1 MGRPARKMVNLSIEE
16 TSGVDHPAHL
26 HEGWLVM
33 KAASSDDVEKAARP
47 MKTEDG
53 VEFPAEAYAYV
64 PDAESPSTWKL
75 RLWESPADKVTARQ
89 VGMAVA
95 ALGPG
100 FRGQRVQI
108 PSEDMDSVKAKV
120 RAAWGEANP
129 DRDKEDMPPV
139 LKATEEVLMEKQDM
153 TVEETEMQKAEKPSY
168 DDLEAMLEK
177 ANARIAEMEKEMGA
191 KKKPKMA
198 ADGEMEDDEDEMPEF
213 LRKEAP
219 EEVRKAYEAMQKA
232 VDDAKAQA
240 AAAEAELR
248 KERAERADA
257 EAVVKARES
266 YANLGL
272 DPEVVGPALRRLAD
286 SDADLA
292 KSIEGV
298 LTAANA
304 KVESADIFSEIGKSA
319 RPSGSAYEKAEA
331 MAKAAVV
338 DGKSATFEQALSD
351 VFTSNADLYM
361 SYLAEQGK

>member
-33 KAASSDDVEKAARP
+33 KAASSDAVDKATRP

-120 RAAWGEANP
+120 RAAWSEANP

-139 LKATEEVLMEKQDM
+139 LKATEEVLMESQDV
-153 TVEETEMQKAEKPSY
+153 TVEETEIEKAEKPSY
-168 DDLEAMLEK
+168 EDLEAMLEK

-191 KKKPKMA
+191 KKPKMA
-198 ADGEMEDDEDEMPEF
+198 AEGDMEDEDELPEF

-219 EEVRKAYEAMQKA
+219 ESVRKAYEAMQKA

-240 AAAEAELR
+240 EAAETELR

-266 YANLGL
+266 YSNLGL
-272 DPEVVGPALRRLAD
+272 DPEMVGPALRRLAD

-292 KSIEGV
+292 KSVEDV

-319 RPSGSAYEKAEA
+319 RPSGTAYEKAEA

-338 DGKSATFEQALSD
+338 DGKSATFEQALAD
-351 VFTSNADLYM
+351 VFTSDADLYM

>member
-33 KAASSDDVEKAARP
+33 KAASQEDVDMAMRR
-47 MKTEDG
+47 
-53 VEFPAEAYAYV
+53 EAD
-64 PDAESPSTWKL
+64 PNEEEMQSILK
-75 RLWESPADKVTARQ
+75 
-89 VGMAVA
+89 
-95 ALGPG
+95 
-100 FRGQRVQI
+100 
-108 PSEDMDSVKAKV
+108 
-120 RAAWGEANP
+120 EA
-129 DRDKEDMPPV
+129 
-139 LKATEEVLMEKQDM
+139 EEVNMDTQDVQ
-153 TVEETEMQKAEKPSY
+153 VEETEIEKADKPSY
-168 DDLEAMLEK
+168 EDLEMMLEK

-191 KKKPKMA
+191 KKPKA
-198 ADGEMEDDEDEMPEF
+198 EGDMEGDDEKLPEF

-219 EEVRKAYEAMQKA
+219 EEVRKAYESMQKA
-232 VDDAKAQA
+232 VADAQA
-240 AAAEAELR
+240 QVEAAEMELR

-272 DPEVVGPALRRLAD
+272 DPEMVGPALRRLAE
-286 SDADLA
+286 SDVDLA
-292 KSIEGV
+292 KSVEDV

-319 RPSGSAYEKAEA
+319 RPSGTAYEKAEA
-331 MAKAAVV
+331 MAKAAVA

-351 VFTSNADLYM
+351 VFTSDSDLYM

>member
-33 KAASSDDVEKAARP
+33 KAASSDEVEKAA
-47 MKTEDG
+47 
-53 VEFPAEAYAYV
+53 
-64 PDAESPSTWKL
+64 
-75 RLWESPADKVTARQ
+75 
-89 VGMAVA
+89 
-95 ALGPG
+95 ALGT
-100 FRGQRVQI
+100 
-108 PSEDMDSVKAKV
+108 
-120 RAAWGEANP
+120 GETPVPN
-129 DRDKEDMPPV
+129 KEDISPV
-139 LKATEEVLMEKQDM
+139 LKDTEEVLMETQDAQVE
-153 TVEETEMQKAEKPSY
+153 VEETEIEKADKPSY
-168 DDLEAMLEK
+168 DDLAAMLEK

-191 KKKPKMA
+191 MKKPKMA
-198 ADGEMEDDEDEMPEF
+198 ADGEMEDEDELPEF

-219 EEVRKAYEAMQKA
+219 ESVRKAYEAMQKA

-240 AAAEAELR
+240 EAAEAELR

-272 DPEVVGPALRRLAD
+272 DPEMVGPALRRLAD

-292 KSIEGV
+292 KSVEDV

-319 RPSGSAYEKAEA
+319 RPSGTAYEKAEA

-338 DGKSATFEQALSD
+338 DGKSATFEQALAD
-351 VFTSNADLYM
+351 VFTSDADLYM

>member
-33 KAASSDDVEKAARP
+33 KAASGDAVEKATRP

-53 VEFPAEAYAYV
+53 VEFPSEAYAYV
-64 PDAESPSTWKL
+64 PDPESPSTWKL
-75 RLWESPADKVTARQ
+75 RLWESPAEKVTARQ

-100 FRGQRVQI
+100 FRGQKVQI
-108 PSEDMDSVKAKV
+108 PTGDMASVKAKV
-120 RAAWGEANP
+120 RAAWSEANP
-129 DRDKEDMPPV
+129 DRDKDEMPPV
-139 LKATEEVLMEKQDM
+139 LKSTEEVLMETQDV
-153 TVEETEMQKAEKPSY
+153 TVDAEVVDVEKADKPSY
-168 DDLEAMLEK
+168 EDLAAMLEK
-177 ANARIAEMEKEMGA
+177 ANARIAEMEKEMGM
-191 KKKPKMA
+191 KKPKS
-198 ADGEMEDDEDEMPEF
+198 EDDLPEF

-219 EEVRKAYEAMQKA
+219 EEVRKAYEAMEKA
-232 VDDAKAQA
+232 VADAKAQA
-240 AAAEAELR
+240 EEAQAELR

-257 EAVVKARES
+257 EAIAKARDS

-272 DPEVVGPALRRLAD
+272 DPEQVGPALRRLAD
-286 SDADLA
+286 ADADLA
-292 KSIEGV
+292 KSVEDV

-319 RPSGSAYEKAEA
+319 RPAGTAYEKAEA
-331 MAKAAVV
+331 MAKAAVA

-351 VFTSNADLYM
+351 VFTADGDLYM
-361 SYLAEQGK
+361 TYLAEQGK

>member
-1 MGRPARKMVNLSIEE
+1 MVNLSIEE

-33 KAASSDDVEKAARP
+33 KAASSDDVEKATRP
-47 MKTEDG
+47 MRTDDG
-53 VEFPAEAYAYV
+53 VEYPAEAYAYV

-75 RLWESPADKVTARQ
+75 RLWESPAKKITARQ

-100 FRGQRVQI
+100 FRGQKVEI
-108 PSEDMDSVKAKV
+108 PSGDLASVKAKV
-120 RAAWGEANP
+120 RSAWSEANP
-129 DRDKEDMPPV
+129 DREEDEMPPI
-139 LKATEEVLMEKQDM
+139 LKATEEVLMEKQDEQKD
-153 TVEETEMQKAEKPSY
+153 VEMDVEKADKPSY
-168 DDLEAMLEK
+168 EDLAAQLEK
-177 ANARIAEMEKEMGA
+177 ANMRIAEMEKEMGA
-191 KKKPKMA
+191 MKKPKKA
-198 ADGEMEDDEDEMPEF
+198 AEGDMEEDEDLPEF

-219 EEVRKAYEAMQKA
+219 EPVRKAFESLQKA
-232 VDDAKAQA
+232 AADAKAQA
-240 AAAEAELR
+240 EAAEAELR

-257 EAVVKARES
+257 EAIVKARS
-266 YANLGL
+266 AYANLGL
-272 DPEVVGPALRRLAD
+272 DPEQVGPALRRLAD

-292 KSIEGV
+292 KSVEDV

-319 RPSGSAYEKAEA
+319 RPAGTAYEKAEA
-331 MAKAAVV
+331 MAKAAVA

-351 VFTSNADLYM
+351 VFTSDGDLYM